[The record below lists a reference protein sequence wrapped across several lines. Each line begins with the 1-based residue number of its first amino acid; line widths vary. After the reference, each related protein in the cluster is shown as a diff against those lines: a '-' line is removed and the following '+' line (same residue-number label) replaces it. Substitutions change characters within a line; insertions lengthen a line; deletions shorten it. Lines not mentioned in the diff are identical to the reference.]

1 MKPDNRSRTRT
12 RPPAINK
19 PASNPRTPRAI
30 RFSESEWQQVRSAA
44 AKRGISFGGFVREAA
59 LAHAA
64 GPTEGESAGV
74 RPGIEE
80 LIKQT
85 FRYSF
90 ILASIKRDELVRDR
104 RDRDIENIIELAG
117 IAQDELLSGHS

>member
-1 MKPDNRSRTRT
+1 MKPDNPPRART
-12 RPPAINK
+12 RPAAINK
-19 PASNPRTPRAI
+19 HTADPRTPRAI
-30 RFSESEWQQVRSAA
+30 RFSESEWQRIRSAA
-44 AKRGISFGGFVREAA
+44 GKRGISFGGFVREAA

-64 GPTEGESAGV
+64 GPTKAESAGV

-104 RDRDIENIIELAG
+104 RDQDIDNIIELAG